1 MISLFDYII
10 ESLIN
15 SKELINDLTFKECS
29 REDFFK
35 TADTDEFEH
44 GKALGFDNMNDMK
57 ESSLLIKDDKTLFYY
72 ILYKEHIIGFFS
84 LFYLKNYIDRDVD
97 RWVIKVL
104 LQHLCDKDDKL
115 NYNDFKKELLNK
127 GVYIVNW
134 QISQSIKKKLDIN
147 DFALVKIFYSKL
159 EEMLKKENIKYI
171 YAHGKDDHRK
181 KGYVK
186 VGKFK
191 DYKKEYGTPDEFK
204 RYDNENNDVV
214 DKFVVKMI

>member
-72 ILYKEHIIGFFS
+72 KRFP
-84 LFYLKNYIDRDVD
+84 FYLS
-97 RWVIKVL
+97 
-104 LQHLCDKDDKL
+104 
-115 NYNDFKKELLNK
+115 F
-127 GVYIVNW
+127 
-134 QISQSIKKKLDIN
+134 
-147 DFALVKIFYSKL
+147 
-159 EEMLKKENIKYI
+159 
-171 YAHGKDDHRK
+171 
-181 KGYVK
+181 
-186 VGKFK
+186 
-191 DYKKEYGTPDEFK
+191 
-204 RYDNENNDVV
+204 
-214 DKFVVKMI
+214 

>member
-35 TADTDEFEH
+35 TVDTDEFNH
-44 GKALGFDNMNDMK
+44 GKELGFNNISEMK
-57 ESSLLIKDDKTLFYY
+57 EGCFLITEKKAVFYH

-84 LFYLKNYIDRDVD
+84 LFYLKNDIKGYVD
-97 RWVIKVL
+97 RHVINSL
-104 LQHLCDKDDKL
+104 LGQIPLKDDTS
-115 NYNDFKKELLNK
+115 NYKELFDK
-127 GVYIVNW
+127 GVYIINW

-171 YAHGKDDHRK
+171 YAHGKDNKRK
-181 KGYVK
+181 NAYVK

-191 DYKKEYGTPDEFK
+191 DYKKEYGIPKAFDDDE
-204 RYDNENNDVV
+204 DNDIINN
-214 DKFVVKMI
+214 FVVKII